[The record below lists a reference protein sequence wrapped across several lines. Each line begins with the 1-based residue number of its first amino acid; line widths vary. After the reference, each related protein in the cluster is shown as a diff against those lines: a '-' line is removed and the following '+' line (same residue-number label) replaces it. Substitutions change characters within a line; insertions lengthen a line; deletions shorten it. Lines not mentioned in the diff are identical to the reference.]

1 MRTVQDIK
9 NEVIDYIRNSGESV
23 KDYNICAIVDTL
35 LEQRWDGNADMLELV
50 VFQGRKD

>member
-1 MRTVQDIK
+1 MKYAVEIK
-9 NEVIDYIRNSGESV
+9 AEVIDYIRNSGESV

-35 LEQRWDGNADMLELV
+35 LTQRWDGNADMLELV